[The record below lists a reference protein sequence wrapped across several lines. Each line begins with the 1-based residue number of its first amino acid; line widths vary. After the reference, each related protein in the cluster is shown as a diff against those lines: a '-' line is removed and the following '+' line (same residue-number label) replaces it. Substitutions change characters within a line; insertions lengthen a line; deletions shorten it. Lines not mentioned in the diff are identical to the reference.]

1 MLVFNVKRSELL
13 NLIAERVMREHGDAP
28 YIVAIDGV
36 DAAGKSI
43 LAGELAEE
51 LRDRGLLV
59 SEASVDGYHNPRVV
73 RFMRGRDSSEGFYRD
88 SFNLKSLRGHLLD
101 PFRTGTEYR
110 LHMFD
115 HRVDSP
121 DPSMLYEFK
130 PGTVLVFDG
139 VFSLRSELRHYW
151 ELTIY
156 LSITEE
162 ESVRRG
168 VERDPGD
175 KEELCRRYKVRYI
188 PGQRLY
194 KVEEKPEETAD
205 MVVDNNDPSNPI
217 IR

>member
-1 MLVFNVKRSELL
+1 MKRSELL
-13 NLIAERVMREHGDAP
+13 NLIAERVIREHGDLP

-43 LAGELAEE
+43 LAGDLAEE
-51 LRDRGLLV
+51 LRDKGTLV
-59 SEASVDGYHNPRVV
+59 SEASIDGYHNPRAV
-73 RFMRGRDSSEGFYRD
+73 RMVRGRDSPEGFYRN
-88 SFNLKSLRGHLLD
+88 SFNLELLREHLLD
-101 PFRTGTEYR
+101 PFRASGEYR
-110 LHMFD
+110 LHVFD

-139 VFSLRSELRHYW
+139 IFSLRSELRRYW
-151 ELTIY
+151 DLTIY
-156 LSITEE
+156 LSITDE

-175 KEELCRRYKVRYI
+175 KEELCRRYKARYI
-188 PGQRLY
+188 PGQRIY
-194 KVEEKPEETAD
+194 REEAKPEEMAD
-205 MVVDNNDPSNPI
+205 IVVDNNDPSNPI

>member
-1 MLVFNVKRSELL
+1 MKRSELL
-13 NLIAERVMREHGDAP
+13 NMIAERVIREHGEQP

-36 DAAGKSI
+36 DAAGKST

-59 SEASVDGYHNPRVV
+59 SEASIDGYHNTRAV
-73 RFMRGRDSSEGFYRD
+73 RMVRGRDSPEGYYRD
-88 SFNLKSLRGHLLD
+88 SFNLESLREHLLD
-101 PFRTGTEYR
+101 PFMAGREYR

-139 VFSLRSELRHYW
+139 IFSLRPELRRYW
-151 ELTIY
+151 DLTIY

-175 KEELCRRYKVRYI
+175 KEELCRRYKARYI

-194 KVEEKPEETAD
+194 KAESKPEETVE
-205 MVVDNNDPSNPI
+205 MVVDNNDSSNPI

>member
-1 MLVFNVKRSELL
+1 MKRSELL
-13 NLIAERVMREHGDAP
+13 NMIAERVIREHGEQP

-43 LAGELAEE
+43 LAGTLAEE
-51 LRDRGLLV
+51 LRDRGILV
-59 SEASVDGYHNPRVV
+59 SEASIDGYHNPRAV
-73 RFMRGRDSSEGFYRD
+73 RMVRGRDSPDGFYRD
-88 SFNLKSLRGHLLD
+88 SFNLESLREHLLD
-101 PFRTGTEYR
+101 PFMAGREYR

-139 VFSLRSELRHYW
+139 VFSLRPELRRYW
-151 ELTIY
+151 DLTIY

-175 KEELCRRYKVRYI
+175 KEELCRRYKARYI

-194 KVEEKPEETAD
+194 KAEAKPEETAD

>member
-1 MLVFNVKRSELL
+1 MKRSELL
-13 NLIAERVMREHGDAP
+13 NLIAERVIREHGEQP

-43 LAGELAEE
+43 LTGELAEE
-51 LRDRGLLV
+51 LRDRGILV
-59 SEASVDGYHNPRVV
+59 SEASIDGYHKPRAV
-73 RFMRGRDSSEGFYRD
+73 RMVRGRDSPEGFYRD
-88 SFNLKSLRGHLLD
+88 SFNLESLRKHLLN
-101 PFRTGTEYR
+101 PFRAGGEYR

-139 VFSLRSELRHYW
+139 VFSLRPELRRYW
-151 ELTIY
+151 DLTIY

-175 KEELCRRYKVRYI
+175 KEELCRRYKTRYI

-194 KVEEKPEETAD
+194 KAEAKPEETAD

>member
-1 MLVFNVKRSELL
+1 MKRSELL
-13 NLIAERVMREHGDAP
+13 NLIAKRIIREHGEEP
-28 YIVAIDGV
+28 YLVAIDGV
-36 DAAGKSI
+36 DAAGKSM

-59 SEASVDGYHNPRVV
+59 SEASIDGYHHPRAV
-73 RFMRGRDSSEGFYRD
+73 RMVRGRDSPEGFYRD
-88 SFNLKSLRGHLLD
+88 SFNLKSLKKNLLN
-101 PFRTGTEYR
+101 PFKAGGEYR

-115 HRVDSP
+115 YRVDSP

-139 VFSLRSELRHYW
+139 VFSLRPELRHYW
-151 ELTIY
+151 DLSIY

-162 ESVRRG
+162 ESLRRG
-168 VERDPGD
+168 IERDPGG
-175 KEELCRRYKVRYI
+175 KEELSRRYNARYI

-194 KVEEKPEETAD
+194 KAEAKPEEKAD
-205 MVVDNNDPSNPI
+205 IVADNNDPSNPI

>member
-1 MLVFNVKRSELL
+1 MKRSELL
-13 NLIAERVMREHGDAP
+13 NMIAERVIREHGELP
-28 YIVAIDGV
+28 YIVAIDGM

-43 LAGELAEE
+43 LASELAEE

-59 SEASVDGYHNPRVV
+59 SEASIDGYHNPRAIRMV
-73 RFMRGRDSSEGFYRD
+73 RGRDSPEGYYRD
-88 SFNLKSLRGHLLD
+88 SFNLESLREHLLD
-101 PFRTGTEYR
+101 PFMAGHEYR
-110 LHMFD
+110 LQMFD
-115 HRVDSP
+115 HREDSP

-139 VFSLRSELRHYW
+139 VFSLRPELRRYW
-151 ELTIY
+151 DLTIY

-168 VERDPGD
+168 IERDPGD
-175 KEELCRRYKVRYI
+175 KEELCRRYKARYT

-194 KVEEKPEETAD
+194 KAEAKPEEKAD
-205 MVVDNNDPSNPI
+205 MVIDNNDPSNPI

>member
-1 MLVFNVKRSELL
+1 MKRSELL
-13 NLIAERVMREHGDAP
+13 NLIAERVIREHGDLP

-51 LRDRGLLV
+51 LRDKGTLV
-59 SEASVDGYHNPRVV
+59 SEASIDGYHNPRAV
-73 RFMRGRDSSEGFYRD
+73 RMVRGRDSPEWFYRD
-88 SFNLKSLRGHLLD
+88 SFNLESLREHLLD
-101 PFRTGTEYR
+101 PFRATGEYR

-139 VFSLRSELRHYW
+139 IFSLRSELRRYW
-151 ELTIY
+151 DLTIY

-175 KEELCRRYKVRYI
+175 KEELYRRYKARYI
-188 PGQRLY
+188 PGQRIY
-194 KVEEKPEETAD
+194 REEAKPEETAD
-205 MVVDNNDPSNPI
+205 IVVDNNDSSNPI

>member
-1 MLVFNVKRSELL
+1 MKRSELL
-13 NLIAERVMREHGDAP
+13 NLIAERVIREHGDQP

-51 LRDRGLLV
+51 LRYRGLLV
-59 SEASVDGYHNPRVV
+59 SEASVDGYHNPRAV
-73 RFMRGRDSSEGFYRD
+73 RFVRCRDSPEGFYRD
-88 SFNLKSLRGHLLD
+88 SFNLESLRGHLLD
-101 PFRTGTEYR
+101 PFRDGAEYR

-139 VFSLRSELRHYW
+139 IFSIRSELRRYW
-151 ELTIY
+151 NLTIY

-162 ESVRRG
+162 ESMRRG
-168 VERDPGD
+168 IERDPGG
-175 KEELCRRYKVRYI
+175 KEEVSRRYKARYI

-194 KVEEKPEETAD
+194 KAESKPEETAD

>member
-1 MLVFNVKRSELL
+1 MKRSEFL
-13 NLIAERVMREHGDAP
+13 NLLVDRIIGEHGDEP
-28 YIVAIDGV
+28 YIVVIDGV

-59 SEASVDGYHNPRVV
+59 SEASVDGYHNPRAV
-73 RFMRGRDSSEGFYRD
+73 RMVRGRDSPEGFYRD
-88 SFNLKSLRGHLLD
+88 SFNLESLKKNLLE
-101 PFRTGTEYR
+101 PFKAGGEYR

-115 HRVDSP
+115 YRVDSP

-139 VFSLRSELRHYW
+139 VFSLRPELRGYW
-151 ELTIY
+151 DLTIH

-162 ESVRRG
+162 ESLRRG
-168 VERDPGD
+168 IERDPGR
-175 KEELCRRYKVRYI
+175 KEELSRRYNARYI

-194 KVEEKPEETAD
+194 KAEAKPEEKAD
-205 MVVDNNDPSNPI
+205 IVADNNDPSNLI

>member
-1 MLVFNVKRSELL
+1 MKQSELL
-13 NLIAERVMREHGDAP
+13 NLIAERVIREHGDQP
-28 YIVAIDGV
+28 YIVTIDGV

-43 LAGELAEE
+43 LAGELAEA
-51 LRDRGLLV
+51 LRDRGILV
-59 SEASVDGYHNPRVV
+59 SEASVDGYHNPRAV
-73 RFMRGRDSSEGFYRD
+73 RMVRGRDSPEGFYRD
-88 SFNLKSLRGHLLD
+88 SFNLGSLRKNLLD
-101 PFRTGTEYR
+101 PFRAGGEYR

-139 VFSLRSELRHYW
+139 VFSLRPELRRYW
-151 ELTIY
+151 DLTIY

-162 ESVRRG
+162 ESLRRG

-175 KEELCRRYKVRYI
+175 KDGLSSRYKVRYI

-194 KVEEKPEETAD
+194 KEEAKPEESAD
-205 MVVDNNDPSNPI
+205 IIVDNNDPHNPLLV
-217 IR
+217 

>member
-1 MLVFNVKRSELL
+1 MKRSELL
-13 NLIAERVMREHGDAP
+13 NMIAERVIREHGERP

-51 LRDRGLLV
+51 LRDRGVLV
-59 SEASVDGYHNPRVV
+59 SEASVDGYHNPRAV
-73 RFMRGRDSSEGFYRD
+73 RMVRGRDSHEGFYRD
-88 SFNLKSLRGHLLD
+88 SFNLESLREHLLD
-101 PFRTGTEYR
+101 PFMAGREYR

-139 VFSLRSELRHYW
+139 VFSLRPELRRYW
-151 ELTIY
+151 DLTIY

-162 ESVRRG
+162 ESLKRG
-168 VERDPGD
+168 VERDPGN
-175 KEELCRRYKVRYI
+175 KEEQCMRYKARYI

-194 KVEEKPEETAD
+194 KAEAKPEETAD